1 MSKELRRISL
11 MIREDQ
17 YQKLLGSGLNV
28 SGLIRDLIDD
38 HLSDFKIILSV
49 SEETRQVYDQVVSNT
64 GTTDS
69 DLEVYVLKSLKE
81 LLKKKIHQMQELE
94 KKLP

>member
-1 MSKELRRISL
+1 